1 MKRHLLIGL
10 VTFVAVLCCASLCL
24 GAEVAQGKCVKVEKD
39 GTVVTIEEYDIQFSK
54 EHPYGRPTGKTSVY
68 DFSKAEIGVP
78 AAVGDILRIAYRVKG
93 NERVAVK
100 VMNVSRQDLMKK

>member
-1 MKRHLLIGL
+1 MKKYLLMSL
-10 VTFVAVLCCASLCL
+10 VTLVAVVFSVSLCF

-39 GTVVTIEEYDIQFSK
+39 GTLVTIEEYDTQFSK

-68 DFSKAEIGVP
+68 DFSKAEIGAP
-78 AAVGDILRIAYRVKG
+78 PAVGDILRIAFTAKG
-93 NERVAVK
+93 NERKAVK

>member
-24 GAEVAQGKCVKVEKD
+24 GAEVAQGKCVTVEKD

-68 DFSKAEIGVP
+68 DFSKAEVGVP
-78 AAVGDILRIAYRVKG
+78 AAVGDVLRIAFVVKG
-93 NERVAVK
+93 NEKIAIRI
-100 VMNVSRQDLMKK
+100 MNVSKQDLMKK